1 MECVYVQIMDF
12 AGLNAVSQSAFLPK
26 KKWTELEEDKFFT
39 VSKIRHVN
47 TRFGKKIVIE
57 IANSFQLFLPPRV
70 LEFLENN
77 PKSLEDIEDAAQK
90 MKLSIYHYRNGAF
103 EFKID

>member
-1 MECVYVQIMDF
+1 MDF
-12 AGLNAVSQSAFLPK
+12 AGLNAVSQSAFFPK

-57 IANSFQLFLPPRV
+57 IADSFQLFLPQRV
-70 LEFLENN
+70 LDFLERH
-77 PKSLEDIEDAAQK
+77 PKSLEDIEEACQK
-90 MKLSIYHYRNGAF
+90 MKLSIYYFKNGAF
-103 EFKID
+103 KFKID